1 MIGFNNLATM
11 GRFGNQMFQY
21 AAIKG
26 IAKNIGVEYTI
37 PPVVGRE
44 IQHHNYGLFEAFKL
58 STNKNVGWLAT
69 RDTLQEKQFHF
80 DEEFF
85 NSCQD
90 EKNILGFFQ
99 TEKYFQNVEDDLRQD
114 FVFHDEILNPC
125 KEMINS
131 LDENPIFL
139 HVRRGDPTLTDRG
152 FKWAYTE
159 CSSQHPPQPLEYYEK
174 ALEEFDPD
182 VPVIVFSD
190 STDWVKEQEIF
201 SGDRFL
207 ISEPTDKYPDGSYIP
222 YVDVCLMSLCSGAI
236 IANSS
241 LSWWG
246 AWLQNGKGKVIAPK
260 MWFGPT
266 YSDKITKDI
275 YCESWKVI

>member
-1 MIGFNNLATM
+1 M
-11 GRFGNQMFQY
+11 
-21 AAIKG
+21 
-26 IAKNIGVEYTI
+26 
-37 PPVVGRE
+37 
-44 IQHHNYGLFEAFKL
+44 
-58 STNKNVGWLAT
+58 
-69 RDTLQEKQFHF
+69 
-80 DEEFF
+80 
-85 NSCQD
+85 
-90 EKNILGFFQ
+90 GFFQ

-139 HVRRGDPTLTDRG
+139 HVRRGDPTLSDRG

-174 ALEEFDPD
+174 ALEEFDSD
-182 VPVIVFSD
+182 VPV
-190 STDWVKEQEIF
+190 W
-201 SGDRFL
+201 
-207 ISEPTDKYPDGSYIP
+207 
-222 YVDVCLMSLCSGAI
+222 SGAI

-246 AWLQNGKGKVIAPK
+246 AWLQNGKGKVVAPS

-266 YSDKITKDI
+266 YSDKDTKDL